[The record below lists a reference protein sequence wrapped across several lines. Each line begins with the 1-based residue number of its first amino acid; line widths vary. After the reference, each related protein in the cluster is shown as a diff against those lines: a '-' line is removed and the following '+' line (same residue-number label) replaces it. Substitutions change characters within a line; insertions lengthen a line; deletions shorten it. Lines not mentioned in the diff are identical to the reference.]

1 MRERWGRWMFRSA
14 AAAVFACL
22 VGMALGP
29 VGSAEAKTGSAEVK
43 KITGQVEVQRKGE
56 AQWSP
61 VVVGAKLVEGD
72 SIRAWGGA
80 SARMDLPD
88 GSTIFLAENSRVVV
102 GKLDFD
108 QQDQARE
115 ALFHLAVG
123 KIRAVVSQ
131 TALRL
136 VKSPPVQFLDLDPDR
151 RGGRPGNGFR
161 GHLRRPQ
168 AGDAHRR
175 PARVRPRAEGR
186 RRLGPVAGG
195 GAGHGWTSTDGAAA
209 GDGRRRPRPYFSR
222 TAVAGA
228 QMRVGTAVVKTVTGR
243 AEVQRK
249 DDAQWIATAPGAR
262 LAEGDNIRAHAAS
275 SAVLDLPDGSTLFV
289 AENSRIVVSK
299 LEFDP
304 QSQARQSFVHLAV
317 GKVRAVVSQAAVTLV
332 KARQSNFAVTTPTA
346 VAAARGT
353 VFEVVYDA
361 TQNVMRVAVIVKDPQ
376 RAAGLVS
383 CLSLYDR
390 FSSVLVREGLAT
402 SASGTSGCTPPVPI
416 SMLPD
421 ANLVGTLQ
429 NPIRPGPAFSV
440 PVTVPSVPSS
450 STPAPV
456 AFTSDPGDAPAA
468 PPSTIGV
475 NIGNLPPP
483 QSTSSNP
490 AVQ

>member
-1 MRERWGRWMFRSA
+1 MGEHRPMGRLLA
-14 AAAVFACL
+14 TVVAGLGVVLAAAVA
-22 VGMALGP
+22 
-29 VGSAEAKTGSAEVK
+29 
-43 KITGQVEVQRKGE
+43 
-56 AQWSP
+56 
-61 VVVGAKLVEGD
+61 D
-72 SIRAWGGA
+72 
-80 SARMDLPD
+80 
-88 GSTIFLAENSRVVV
+88 
-102 GKLDFD
+102 
-108 QQDQARE
+108 
-115 ALFHLAVG
+115 
-123 KIRAVVSQ
+123 
-131 TALRL
+131 
-136 VKSPPVQFLDLDPDR
+136 
-151 RGGRPGNGFR
+151 
-161 GHLRRPQ
+161 
-168 AGDAHRR
+168 
-175 PARVRPRAEGR
+175 
-186 RRLGPVAGG
+186 
-195 GAGHGWTSTDGAAA
+195 
-209 GDGRRRPRPYFSR
+209 
-222 TAVAGA
+222 A

-317 GKVRAVVSQAAVTLV
+317 GKVRAVVSQAAITLV

-402 SASGTSGCTPPVPI
+402 SASGTSGCTPPIPI

-421 ANLVGTLQ
+421 ASLVGTLQ

-440 PVTVPSVPSS
+440 PVTVPSVPGSP
-450 STPAPV
+450 TAGPV
-456 AFTSDPGDAPAA
+456 VFTSDPGDAPPA

-475 NIGNLPPP
+475 NIGQLPPP
-483 QSTSSNP
+483 QGTSSVP
-490 AVQ
+490 VAP

>member
-1 MRERWGRWMFRSA
+1 MAGHRVMGRPLVMVVAGLGAFL
-14 AAAVFACL
+14 AAAVA
-22 VGMALGP
+22 
-29 VGSAEAKTGSAEVK
+29 
-43 KITGQVEVQRKGE
+43 
-56 AQWSP
+56 
-61 VVVGAKLVEGD
+61 D
-72 SIRAWGGA
+72 
-80 SARMDLPD
+80 
-88 GSTIFLAENSRVVV
+88 
-102 GKLDFD
+102 
-108 QQDQARE
+108 
-115 ALFHLAVG
+115 
-123 KIRAVVSQ
+123 
-131 TALRL
+131 
-136 VKSPPVQFLDLDPDR
+136 
-151 RGGRPGNGFR
+151 
-161 GHLRRPQ
+161 
-168 AGDAHRR
+168 
-175 PARVRPRAEGR
+175 
-186 RRLGPVAGG
+186 
-195 GAGHGWTSTDGAAA
+195 
-209 GDGRRRPRPYFSR
+209 
-222 TAVAGA
+222 A

-249 DDAQWIATAPGAR
+249 DEAQWIATAPGAR

-456 AFTSDPGDAPAA
+456 AFSSDPGSAASA

-475 NIGNLPPP
+475 NIGNLPPA

-490 AVQ
+490 VVP